1 MAQSDD
7 ILAQLLQFGCSNNE
21 IILAIRQATNPNDM
35 NEILDIIN
43 KNQLQEIT
51 SSESAFPK
59 KQEEKKEF
67 LPPGWEKYN
76 PNDGKVYY
84 KNHNDCSTHWN
95 IPKEAYWT
103 KCITKDGKEYY
114 KCYRDKTTHWKL
126 PKGIKLSQKINQQKQ
141 IIPNKQISNKQ
152 ISNKQVPKQSPQI
165 IPNKQ
170 ISNKPNKSNKKPK
183 TEYINETL
191 NDEQQVTLQQQMIIN
206 KLRQQIAMQQ
216 LRHQQNMFNLSQR
229 TFEEIQTRQHVTNMN
244 IISNINGNGP
254 TYYLKKDYPYG
265 L

>member
-103 KCITKDGKEYY
+103 KSITNDGKEYY
-114 KCYRDKTTHWKL
+114 TCHRDKTTHWKL
-126 PKGIKLSQKINQQKQ
+126 PKGIKL
-141 IIPNKQISNKQ
+141 
-152 ISNKQVPKQSPQI
+152 SPQI